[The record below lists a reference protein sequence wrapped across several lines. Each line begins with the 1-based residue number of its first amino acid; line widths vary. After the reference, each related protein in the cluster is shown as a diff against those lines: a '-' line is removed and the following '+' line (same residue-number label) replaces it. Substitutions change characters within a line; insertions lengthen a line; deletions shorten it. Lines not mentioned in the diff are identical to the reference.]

1 MKTMNGYSFCVQMR
15 LFEHIMILRKQK
27 GGFLMA
33 TIQDVID
40 GKIDIP
46 ESERLLGVKVIDGDM
61 ATNEVVCEWTIEEQ
75 HLNRAGIALGG
86 FTAAVADVAIG
97 YAGALVMEEGYTF
110 TSVNLVTTFH
120 RPIHLGTAIFT
131 ARLKRRGRTML
142 YGEVEITQEGK
153 LVGDVVTSLMT
164 FPVR

>member
-1 MKTMNGYSFCVQMR
+1 
-15 LFEHIMILRKQK
+15 
-27 GGFLMA
+27 MA

-46 ESERLLGVKVIDGDM
+46 ESERLLGVKVIGGDM

-120 RPIHLGTAIFT
+120 RPIHLGTFKTSWAHDALRRSRNYT
-131 ARLKRRGRTML
+131 GGQARWRCGHKPNDIPGTLKFLKSLFFSVLNVRIGL
-142 YGEVEITQEGK
+142 FIW
-153 LVGDVVTSLMT
+153 LVGE
-164 FPVR
+164 PARVR